1 MALLLRGPVAIE
13 QVPEFGAHGLD
24 LARVF
29 AVRGLVELARCRAN
43 ALCGDGARLVR
54 GIASLLFRL
63 LGKECGL
70 LGQIARLLLG
80 LLGQLPGLVRDLV
93 LAHVFVCHGCRLL
106 NRLPRSP
113 KPATPFHPST
123 ADNAR
128 VTESRNPQPP
138 DVPPDPERPVLPD
151 VTADEEHVD
160 WRERADDHDRDDWYR
175 RERPPH

>member
-54 GIASLLFRL
+54 
-63 LGKECGL
+63 
-70 LGQIARLLLG
+70 
-80 LLGQLPGLVRDLV
+80 DLV

-113 KPATPFHPST
+113 GPATPFHPST

-128 VTESRNPQPP
+128 VTESRNPQP
-138 DVPPDPERPVLPD
+138 DVPPEPEQPVLPD

-160 WRERADDHDRDDWYR
+160 WRERDDDQNRDEWYR
-175 RERPPH
+175 RERPPHHE